1 MINIQ
6 IKKTD
11 LENINVDN
19 YGNIKL
25 VVAAMKKVD
34 EKTKATH
41 TIYVDDF
48 VLTGSCGTLLNEL
61 VQQTRV
67 HASTTPPIINPS
79 TILGIEIERNQQ
91 QRTISLTMTT

>member
-1 MINIQ
+1 MAEKKYVGKGWKNKQFDMINIQ

-11 LENINVDN
+11 LENITVDN

-25 VVAAMKKVD
+25 VVAAMKKID

-48 VLTGSCGTLLNEL
+48 VPQK
-61 VQQTRV
+61 QQ
-67 HASTTPPIINPS
+67 SQQPQQKQN
-79 TILGIEIERNQQ
+79 NQQ
-91 QRTISLTMTT
+91 YQQEQDLPF